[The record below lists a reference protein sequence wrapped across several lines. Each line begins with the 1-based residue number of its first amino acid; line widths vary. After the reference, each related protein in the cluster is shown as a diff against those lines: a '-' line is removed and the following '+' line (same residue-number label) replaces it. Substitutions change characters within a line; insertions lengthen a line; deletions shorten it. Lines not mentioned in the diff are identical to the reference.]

1 MRSDSP
7 MREIT
12 TEDAPDAIGPYS
24 QGIVDGE
31 RIFVSGQGPLD
42 PKTGDV
48 VGDDAAEQTARTFE
62 NVESILEAANA
73 GLSDVVKTTVFLTHT
88 EDYEAVNET
97 YAEYM
102 SEPYPARSAVEVADL
117 PVDIRVEIEV
127 VATLE

>member
-1 MRSDSP
+1 V
-7 MREIT
+7 REIT

-42 PKTGDV
+42 PDTGDI
-48 VGDDAAEQTARTFE
+48 VGDNAGEQTARTLE
-62 NVESILEAANA
+62 NVETILQAANA
-73 GLSDVVKTTVFLTHT
+73 ELSDVVKTTVFLTHM
-88 EDYEAVNET
+88 EDYEVVNEI

-117 PVDIRVEIEV
+117 PVEIRVEIEV
-127 VATLE
+127 VATLR